1 MYRVLCATVLLPLL
15 ICTILGGIQLQGHK
29 SLRQQSYN
37 IVCIIYSDSCNYSSS
52 SMLFNSTMVKFSFVC
67 TATSLAV
74 IKNSHSWFSG
84 PEQPKHLTN
93 QQNN

>member
-1 MYRVLCATVLLPLL
+1 
-15 ICTILGGIQLQGHK
+15 
-29 SLRQQSYN
+29 
-37 IVCIIYSDSCNYSSS
+37 
-52 SMLFNSTMVKFSFVC
+52 MLFNSTMVKFSFVC

-93 QQNN
+93 QQNNKKMATVLFYSVKKNCSCKTLVLIISSEIVQTL